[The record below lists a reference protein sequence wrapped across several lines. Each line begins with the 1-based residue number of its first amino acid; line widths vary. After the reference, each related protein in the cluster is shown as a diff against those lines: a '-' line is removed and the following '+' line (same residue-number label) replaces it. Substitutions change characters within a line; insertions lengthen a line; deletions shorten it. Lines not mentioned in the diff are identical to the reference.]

1 MSCKIESDSKATF
14 FLKKLAKK
22 APQDYVK
29 LYEFLQDD
37 LTNCENPYII
47 AKARHLTG
55 YDENYY
61 RWKIGNY
68 RIIGIVTKLEN
79 DDGYLIQITKID
91 RRNERTYKGL

>member
-1 MSCKIESDSKATF
+1 MSCKIELESKATF

-22 APQDYVK
+22 ALQDYVK

-37 LTNCENPYII
+37 LANCENPCVI

-55 YDENYY
+55 FTENYY
-61 RWKIGNY
+61 RWRIGEY

-79 DDGYLIQITKID
+79 GYLIQVAKID
-91 RRNERTYKGL
+91 KRKEDTYKGL